1 MEIDY
6 QELWADA
13 IGKFIEVESEEK
25 EEQNNDSSY
34 ISNASKKISSSSL
47 RTMIKEKSKEKLNTS
62 YMKTIKEKDDL
73 IEKMRKQS
81 TIDKQ
86 KLEETLHKIDE
97 FDMIVRTKEQEIRNM
112 ERRYEKEIEQYKNEI
127 RQYKEKE
134 KNNSC
139 IREENEKLKKDI
151 EILTK
156 KIDELR
162 ENGKGENDT
171 SEAKKKLKEEVDKLL
186 KANSDNLTLIDKI
199 KKEIDDNGFV
209 NMYKIKIDDI
219 SGWVYSKY
227 LVDTLEEAK
236 EVYNEN
242 GVYDTHKDRKYSRE
256 LYGGKASSLD
266 YYPYNKP
273 NFNDNKLL
281 EKANAIYLNGSVIKN
296 VDTYID
302 LAKNTGINAMVV
314 DIKDGV
320 LAYDSNVAR
329 EYSPTA
335 YKNAINS
342 FSDYQNAIKKI
353 KDAGFYVIGRIVV
366 FNDSHYGKDHPE
378 DCIVSSSS
386 SRLWPSAY
394 SRGAWEYNVNLA
406 LEAAREMKFN
416 EIQFDYV
423 RFPEDAYK
431 MSTSGGTD
439 FKNKYDEEKAEAIQN
454 FLFYAADQIH
464 KANVYFSVDVF
475 GECSNTYVTAY
486 GQYWP
491 AISNIVDVISAMP
504 YTDHFDNNPVRWNN
518 PYQTMNNWGK
528 TAAARQK
535 EIPTPA
541 IARTWITAYDTP
553 HWNPTVVYDA
563 SKIADQIRGLNDAG
577 LNGGVMTWNVRSSVN
592 KYNQIKSAFT
602 ND

>member
-1 MEIDY
+1 MSREVVRKKKRKRKLKVKRLVIA
-6 QELWADA
+6 LIIFVLLL
-13 IGKFIEVESEEK
+13 IGLIKIISKTKDVLITNTYYIASATNNALLYSYDEENETLNDVDKIVRGSEVTS
-25 EEQNNDSSY
+25 ND
-34 ISNASKKISSSSL
+34 KIKV
-47 RTMIKEKSKEKLNTS
+47 I
-62 YMKTIKEKDDL
+62 DDL
-73 IEKMRKQS
+73 EY
-81 TIDKQ
+81 
-86 KLEETLHKIDE
+86 LKIKYNDNE
-97 FDMIVRTKEQEIRNM
+97 YYILNNNVV
-112 ERRYEKEIEQYKNEI
+112 KN
-127 RQYKEKE
+127 KKDVVLEKE
-134 KNNSC
+134 KYVRTSVTVYENN
-139 IREENEKLKKDI
+139 EDAKI
-151 EILTK
+151 E
-156 KIDELR
+156 
-162 ENGKGENDT
+162 
-171 SEAKKKLKEEVDKLL
+171 SF
-186 KANSDNLTLIDKI
+186 I
-199 KKEIDDNGFV
+199 KKGNKLDILDYDKIDDNGFV
-209 NMYKIKIDDI
+209 NMYKIKKDDI

-242 GVYDTHKDRKYSRE
+242 DVYDTHKDRKYSRE

-266 YYPYNKP
+266 YYPYDKP
-273 NFNDNKLL
+273 SFNDNKLL

-431 MSTSGGTD
+431 MSTYGGTD

-491 AISNIVDVISAMP
+491 AISNVVDVISSMP
-504 YTDHFDNNPVRWNN
+504 YTDHFGRNIDTWTNAYKTV
-518 PYQTMNNWGK
+518 NNWAKG
-528 TAAARQK
+528 AAERQT

-553 HWNPTVVYDA
+553 YWNPTVIYGQQ
-563 SKIADQIRGLNDAG
+563 KIEDQVNALYDAG
-577 LNGGVMTWNVRSSVN
+577 LTGGFITWNGKSSLS
-592 KYNQIKSAFT
+592 KYEQIKGAFNKDYGQT
-602 ND
+602 N

>member
-1 MEIDY
+1 MSREVVRKRKKKRKLKVKRLVIV
-6 QELWADA
+6 L
-13 IGKFIEVESEEK
+13 IIFILLIVGLIKIISKTKDVLITNTYYMASNTNNVLLYSYDEE
-25 EEQNNDSSY
+25 N
-34 ISNASKKISSSSL
+34 
-47 RTMIKEKSKEKLNTS
+47 
-62 YMKTIKEKDDL
+62 
-73 IEKMRKQS
+73 
-81 TIDKQ
+81 
-86 KLEETLHKIDE
+86 ETLNDVDK
-97 FDMIVRTKEQEIRNM
+97 IVRGSEVTSNDKIKVINDLEYLKIKYNDKEYYVLNDNVV
-112 ERRYEKEIEQYKNEI
+112 KN
-127 RQYKEKE
+127 KKDVVLEKE
-134 KNNSC
+134 KYVRTSVTVYENN
-139 IREENEKLKKDI
+139 EDAKI
-151 EILTK
+151 E
-156 KIDELR
+156 
-162 ENGKGENDT
+162 
-171 SEAKKKLKEEVDKLL
+171 SF
-186 KANSDNLTLIDKI
+186 I
-199 KKEIDDNGFV
+199 KKGNKLDILDYDKIDDNGFV

-342 FSDYQNAIKKI
+342 FSDYQDAIKKI

>member
-1 MEIDY
+1 MFLYSYDEENETLNDVDKIVR
-6 QELWADA
+6 
-13 IGKFIEVESEEK
+13 GSEVTS
-25 EEQNNDSSY
+25 ND
-34 ISNASKKISSSSL
+34 KIKV
-47 RTMIKEKSKEKLNTS
+47 I
-62 YMKTIKEKDDL
+62 DDL
-73 IEKMRKQS
+73 EY
-81 TIDKQ
+81 
-86 KLEETLHKIDE
+86 LKIKYNDNE
-97 FDMIVRTKEQEIRNM
+97 YYILNNNVV
-112 ERRYEKEIEQYKNEI
+112 KN
-127 RQYKEKE
+127 KKDVVLEKE
-134 KNNSC
+134 KYVRTSVTVYENN
-139 IREENEKLKKDI
+139 EDAKI
-151 EILTK
+151 E
-156 KIDELR
+156 
-162 ENGKGENDT
+162 
-171 SEAKKKLKEEVDKLL
+171 SF
-186 KANSDNLTLIDKI
+186 I
-199 KKEIDDNGFV
+199 KKGNKLDILDYDKIDDNGFV
-209 NMYKIKIDDI
+209 NMYKIKKDDI

-266 YYPYNKP
+266 YYPYDKP
-273 NFNDNKLL
+273 SFNDNKLL

-431 MSTSGGTD
+431 MSTYGGTD

-553 HWNPTVVYDA
+553 H
-563 SKIADQIRGLNDAG
+563 
-577 LNGGVMTWNVRSSVN
+577 
-592 KYNQIKSAFT
+592 
-602 ND
+602 